1 MDFWD
6 EANLAVG
13 RMLMADGHATLGD
26 WALAFGYTY
35 EDDWDQWFDDDGYA
49 VDIESKAIDSAHD
62 GGYFGKDNK

>member
-13 RMLMADGHATLGD
+13 RMLMAGGYANVGE
-26 WALAFGYTY
+26 WAVACGY
-35 EDDWDQWFDDDGYA
+35 WDQWYDDDGYS

-62 GGYFGKDNK
+62 GGYFRKVN